1 MFFVFFLCVFSFGFF
16 FSFLLECKSMTVCC
30 FGFVYS
36 FLLVD
41 ISTSFGE
48 NVYANV
54 SLLRNRKLNVISQ
67 SGWIIL
73 HSTISC
79 KIDFLFAR

>member
-1 MFFVFFLCVFSFGFF
+1 MRVNGIL
-16 FSFLLECKSMTVCC
+16 
-30 FGFVYS
+30 S

-41 ISTSFGE
+41 ISTSFGK
-48 NVYANV
+48 VFFANV
-54 SLLRNRKLNVISQ
+54 SLLRNRKFNVISQ

-73 HSTISC
+73 HATISC